1 MNELTGWLPE
11 DRFVEAN
18 RLLRIKALA
27 KYVKFLDDIEDDT
40 EIVVQQRV
48 RLYLLWLF
56 GGKIFPENSGAWL
69 SLDLLLDMEDLDAMS
84 RKAWGV
90 RHYHTCMGLG
100 ATYLDATIISRSRVN
115 EKEAVEWILE
125 SIGYHNFSA
134 QTAVVA
140 VNYLDRFL
148 LSFQSQIEKPWM
160 SQLVAVTCL
169 SLAAKVEETQVPLLL
184 DLQVEESRY
193 LFEPR
198 TIQRME
204 LLVLST
210 LKWKMNPVTP
220 FSFIDYF
227 FRRLGLNN
235 HICYE
240 LLRRCERVLLST
252 ITDCRFL
259 CYLPSATAA
268 ATMLHVIDRLEPCN
282 GEEYQEQLLGIL
294 GIVKDNV
301 TDCYKL
307 VQEVASNIN
316 FSSNKRK
323 FGALP
328 GSPVGVMDV
337 SFSSDSSDDSWAVAA
352 SVSTKKTK
360 T

>member
-1 MNELTGWLPE
+1 MKIQPSIFFKEEDGSLSQANLPIFLFNSLYCKNESFQVLE
-11 DRFVEAN
+11 
-18 RLLRIKALA
+18 
-27 KYVKFLDDIEDDT
+27 
-40 EIVVQQRV
+40 Q
-48 RLYLLWLF
+48 
-56 GGKIFPENSGAWL
+56 ENSLLEQDLIWEEEELNSLL
-69 SLDLLLDMEDLDAMS
+69 SKEQKNQMYNVVINNSFLSVS
-84 RKAWGV
+84 R
-90 RHYHTCMGLG
+90 
-100 ATYLDATIISRSRVN
+100 
-115 EKEAVEWILE
+115 KEAVEWILE
-125 SIGYHNFSA
+125 SISYHNFSA

-220 FSFIDYF
+220 FSFLDYF

-252 ITDCRFL
+252 ITDCRFM

-337 SFSSDSSDDSWAVAA
+337 SFSSDSSDDS
-352 SVSTKKTK
+352 
-360 T
+360 